1 MLFFNQRVKNNIQ
14 ERKVP
19 GCRRL
24 SLPSALALNIQE
36 MNSMT
41 RKRRPQRH
49 PMPQPQPLPPAANPQ
64 LSAAI
69 LEIVDTQL
77 RDRTPPETHATFA
90 RLIGLGYT
98 PEGARQLLANVVVR
112 EIFTVMA
119 RGESYD
125 AARFV
130 AALHRLPALSDDTE
144 AGE

>member
-1 MLFFNQRVKNNIQ
+1 
-14 ERKVP
+14 
-19 GCRRL
+19 
-24 SLPSALALNIQE
+24 

-49 PMPQPQPLPPAANPQ
+49 PMHQPQPLPPAANPQ
-64 LSAAI
+64 LGAAI

-119 RGESYD
+119 RGETYN

-130 AALHRLPALSDDTE
+130 AALHRLPALPDDE
-144 AGE
+144 DSE